1 MLRFLGTLTIVGL
14 AFACG
19 IYIGRQGPETL
30 LHQAKQ
36 LSSQVLASTSTLERN
51 LSLRTDL
58 VNAKE
63 RLVQAK
69 SELLD
74 KNYGRAATGLGE
86 ARQALKKAMEAAG
99 EETKEKLEE
108 AMDKAEAG
116 EDDGRALKPG
126 LQAQGGEIV
135 KDVGHPLP
143 AREGQAPWPAPLY

>member
-1 MLRFLGTLTIVGL
+1 MLRFLGMLTIVGL

-30 LHQAKQ
+30 LHKAKQ

-51 LSLRTDL
+51 LSLRTGL

-86 ARQALKKAMEAAG
+86 APQALKKAMEAAG
-99 EETKEKLEE
+99 AETKGKLEE
-108 AMDKAEAG
+108 GMDKVEAG
-116 EDDGRALKPG
+116 KDGGGGGQPG
-126 LQAQGGEIV
+126 LPAKRGEAV
-135 KDVGHPLP
+135 KELG
-143 AREGQAPWPAPLY
+143 

>member
-1 MLRFLGTLTIVGL
+1 MLRFLGMLTIVGL

-30 LHQAKQ
+30 LHKAKQ

-51 LSLRTDL
+51 LSLRTGL

-74 KNYGRAATGLGE
+74 KNYGRG
-86 ARQALKKAMEAAG
+86 AAG
-99 EETKEKLEE
+99 F
-108 AMDKAEAG
+108 
-116 EDDGRALKPG
+116 
-126 LQAQGGEIV
+126 GG
-135 KDVGHPLP
+135 GP
-143 AREGQAPWPAPLY
+143 AAPLKTTVAGWRGAQARTGRGVGQ

>member
-30 LHQAKQ
+30 LHKAKQ

-74 KNYGRAATGLGE
+74 KNYGRAATGLRE
-86 ARQALKKAMEAAG
+86 APQGPQETAGAA
-99 EETKEKLEE
+99 
-108 AMDKAEAG
+108 
-116 EDDGRALKPG
+116 R
-126 LQAQGGEIV
+126 
-135 KDVGHPLP
+135 
-143 AREGQAPWPAPLY
+143 

>member
-30 LHQAKQ
+30 LHKAKQ

-51 LSLRTDL
+51 LSLRTGL

-99 EETKEKLEE
+99 EETKEKLGEE
-108 AMDKAEAG
+108 MDKVEAG
-116 EDDGRALKPG
+116 EDDRRGAKPG
-126 LQAQGGEIV
+126 LQGKMGA
-135 KDVGHPLP
+135 VGK
-143 AREGQAPWPAPLY
+143 GV

>member
-30 LHQAKQ
+30 LHKAKQ

-86 ARQALKKAMEAAG
+86 ARQALKKAREAAG
-99 EETKEKLEE
+99 EESKEKLKGGMEQVGAAKE
-108 AMDKAEAG
+108 G
-116 EDDGRALKPG
+116 ERGVKP
-126 LQAQGGEIV
+126 
-135 KDVGHPLP
+135 
-143 AREGQAPWPAPLY
+143 

>member
-30 LHQAKQ
+30 LHKAKQ

-51 LSLRTDL
+51 LSLRTGL

-99 EETKEKLEE
+99 EEAKEKMGEG
-108 AMDKAEAG
+108 MGKGEAG
-116 EDDGRALKPG
+116 EGDGGGAQPG
-126 LQAQGGEIV
+126 PAGEVGGE
-135 KDVGHPLP
+135 LE
-143 AREGQAPWPAPLY
+143 R

>member
-1 MLRFLGTLTIVGL
+1 MLRFLGMLTIVGL

-30 LHQAKQ
+30 LHKAKQ

-51 LSLRTDL
+51 LSLRTGL

-74 KNYGRAATGLGE
+74 KNYGRGAARRAEGRPELQETAG
-86 ARQALKKAMEAAG
+86 ACG
-99 EETKEKLEE
+99 EETKEKLE
-108 AMDKAEAG
+108 
-116 EDDGRALKPG
+116 
-126 LQAQGGEIV
+126 
-135 KDVGHPLP
+135 
-143 AREGQAPWPAPLY
+143 

>member
-30 LHQAKQ
+30 LHKAKQ

-51 LSLRTDL
+51 LSLRTGL

-86 ARQALKKAMEAAG
+86 APHPLQKALEAPG
-99 EETKEKLEE
+99 EETKGKLEDG
-108 AMDKAEAG
+108 MDQEEPA
-116 EDDGRALKPG
+116 EDDRRAGHAG
-126 LQAQGGEIV
+126 LQRSRDGSV
-135 KDVGHPLP
+135 P
-143 AREGQAPWPAPLY
+143 

>member
-30 LHQAKQ
+30 LQKAKQ
-36 LSSQVLASTSTLERN
+36 LGTRVLASTSTLERN
-51 LSLRTDL
+51 LSLRTSL

-74 KNYGRAATGLGE
+74 KNYGKAATGLGE

-99 EETKEKLEE
+99 EEQKEKLEE
-108 AMDKAEAG
+108 VIDKVEAVNG
-116 EDDGRALKPG
+116 DVPG
-126 LQAQGGEIV
+126 L
-135 KDVGHPLP
+135 KL
-143 AREGQAPWPAPLY
+143 